1 MGLFDII
8 TPVLKTG
15 IGIATLPIDMI
26 DDIASGEKRDAVISK
41 LQKTLDGIAEIP
53 ERLID

>member
-26 DDIASGEKRDAVISK
+26 DDIASGEKRDAVINK